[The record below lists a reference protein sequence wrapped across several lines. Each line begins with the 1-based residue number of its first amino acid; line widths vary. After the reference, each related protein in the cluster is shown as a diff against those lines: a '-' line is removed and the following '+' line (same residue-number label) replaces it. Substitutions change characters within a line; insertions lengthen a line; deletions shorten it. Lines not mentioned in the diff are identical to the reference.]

1 MFVRVARDSLFW
13 CRPRETLVRGIQCA
27 SYDPGGGSHLP
38 LAKILFQAR
47 DDAQMNDGSGK
58 GALHGPMTK
67 VLGFAVCSL
76 SKRRS
81 SFDKITHSAGEA
93 RLGAGEFIL
102 SIDDSSSE
110 ILYPEWQNEYEAAL
124 EEQEPAKLKAR
135 IEAAEAAIYNRLQ
148 QISQNSDHHTERHV
162 IEDAL
167 TSLRTM
173 QRDVLGFPDWKKK
186 K

>member
-1 MFVRVARDSLFW
+1 
-13 CRPRETLVRGIQCA
+13 
-27 SYDPGGGSHLP
+27 
-38 LAKILFQAR
+38 
-47 DDAQMNDGSGK
+47 
-58 GALHGPMTK
+58 
-67 VLGFAVCSL
+67 
-76 SKRRS
+76 
-81 SFDKITHSAGEA
+81 
-93 RLGAGEFIL
+93 LGAGGFIL

-167 TSLRTM
+167 NSLRTM
-173 QRDVLGFPDWKKK
+173 QRDVLGFPDWEKKK
-186 K
+186 